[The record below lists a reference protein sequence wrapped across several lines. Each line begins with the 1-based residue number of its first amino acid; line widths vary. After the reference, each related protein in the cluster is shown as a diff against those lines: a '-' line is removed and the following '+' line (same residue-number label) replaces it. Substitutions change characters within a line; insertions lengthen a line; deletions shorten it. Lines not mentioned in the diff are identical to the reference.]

1 MQGLYIYNIKIQK
14 RLIMRTIASLA
25 VVCLASVS
33 ALSTAE
39 NDLEAKFVMWAI
51 QHNKSYETI

>member
-1 MQGLYIYNIKIQK
+1 
-14 RLIMRTIASLA
+14 MRTIASLA